1 MESVNL
7 KEILSKSEYRV
18 MELVSSGELNKE
30 VAIELSCEE
39 CTVKKHLQHIFPKL
53 GVQNRTEATL
63 KFIMLSGKAPFK
75 KRKRKNDSRKFKL
88 PSE

>member
-1 MESVNL
+1 MESINL

-18 MELVSSGELNKE
+18 LELVSSGELNKE

-39 CTVKKHLQHIFPKL
+39 CTVKKHHQHIFPKL

-63 KFIMLSGKAPFK
+63 KFLMLTGKSPYK
-75 KRKRKNDSRKFKL
+75 KRKRKKSKQEIKTAI
-88 PSE
+88 